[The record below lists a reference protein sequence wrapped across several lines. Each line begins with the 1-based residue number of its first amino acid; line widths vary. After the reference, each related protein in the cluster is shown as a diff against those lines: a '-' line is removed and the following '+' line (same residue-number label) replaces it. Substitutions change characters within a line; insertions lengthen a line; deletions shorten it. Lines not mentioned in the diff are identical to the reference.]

1 MGQLISVLIL
11 FWIVNKVLE
20 DKKRDH
26 QVNNQDNN
34 YFNHET
40 DIPTNTQTPK
50 ESDYFKH
57 LDYYFTEHSYL
68 KITEEISVRVTS
80 KNVQKFED
88 LLIYRNNNYS
98 STFAYLELSDK
109 ELYQSIVNKLDHIV
123 EMRKKQDFL
132 NDTNRNAVEDSQEI
146 EIDQYINYF
155 QSMQEY
161 FVDEEATKQSLHML
175 LSSLQKIK
183 YIEKKTNNKNDQ
195 IEKLYSS
202 YLPMFKK
209 IVDDYQDLRL
219 SYKDANDIEE
229 AREKLVKTMTLVNQA
244 VTNILTNLITQ
255 DVRDLTI
262 DMDVLESLL
271 KQDGYIEDE
280 LTINKKRTGGG
291 M

>member
-1 MGQLISVLIL
+1 VGQLISVLIL

-20 DKKRDH
+20 DKKRNH
-26 QVNNQDNN
+26 QANNQDSN
-34 YFNHET
+34 YFHHET
-40 DIPTNTQTPK
+40 EIPTNTQTPK

-57 LDYYFTEHSYL
+57 LDHYFTKHSYL

-123 EMRKKQDFL
+123 EMRKKQDFF
-132 NDTNRNAVEDSQEI
+132 NDTNRNDEEDSQEI

>member
-1 MGQLISVLIL
+1 MGQLISVLIF
-11 FWIVNKVLE
+11 FWIVNKVIE

-26 QVNNQDNN
+26 QANNEDSN

-40 DIPTNTQTPK
+40 EVPINPQTSK
-50 ESDYFKH
+50 ESEYFKH
-57 LDYYFTEHSYL
+57 LDHYFTKHSYL
-68 KITEEISVRVTS
+68 KITEEISVRATS
-80 KNVQKFED
+80 KKVEKFED

-109 ELYQSIVNKLDHIV
+109 ELYESIVNKLDHIV
-123 EMRKKQDFL
+123 EMKKKQGFF
-132 NDTNRNAVEDSQEI
+132 NDPNRNAVEDSEEI
-146 EIDQYINYF
+146 EIDRYINYF
-155 QSMQEY
+155 QSMQKY
-161 FVDEEATKQSLHML
+161 FVDQEATKQSLDML

-183 YIEKKTNNKNDQ
+183 YIEKKTNKKNDQ

-255 DVRDLTI
+255 DVIDLTI

-280 LTINKKRTGGG
+280 LTINKK
-291 M
+291 